1 MPDLG
6 RSAVLTGFVDTAR
19 GLGLDP
25 LRLAAEA
32 GLPRE
37 ALADPEVRVDS
48 RAMAQLLEL
57 AAERS
62 GVEDFGLRMAVNRR
76 MSTMGVIG
84 LALRNQPT
92 ARKAMEMLVRYAWL
106 QNELLRV
113 RLEDQ
118 GDDTLLS
125 IGMAGWTDRQGVE
138 LIVGIGFKLLQD
150 LRGSGWRPREIRFLH
165 GPPRSLEGHRRFFG
179 MTPLFNQEAVGLLL
193 DRSDMDKPSV
203 VGDPTMAA
211 PLNGYL
217 EHLAAGR
224 SATLRGQVVDLI
236 LSMLPNGGCTAD
248 RVAHRL
254 GMDRRTLH
262 RRLTIEG
269 TSFSEILEGAR
280 SELAATLLANS
291 DRPMQNVAETLGFGS
306 LSAFGHWF
314 RRNFDCSAS
323 RYRAVGG
330 RGVRGRVV
338 EATPI
343 GII

>member
-6 RSAVLTGFVDTAR
+6 RSAVLTGFVETAR

-25 LRLAAEA
+25 HRLAAEA
-32 GLPRE
+32 GVPRE
-37 ALADPEVRVDS
+37 ALSDTEMRVPS
-48 RAMAQLLEL
+48 KAMSQLLEL

-62 GVEDFGLRMAVNRR
+62 RTEDFGLRMAANRG

-92 ARKAMEMLVRYAWL
+92 ARRAMEMLVQYAWL

-113 RLEDQ
+113 RLEDE
-118 GDDTLLS
+118 GEDTLLS
-125 IGMAGWTDRQGVE
+125 FGMAGWTDRQGGE
-138 LIVGIGFKLLQD
+138 LIMGIGFRLLRD
-150 LRGSGWRPREIRFLH
+150 LCGPGWRPREIRFLH
-165 GPPRSLEGHRRFFG
+165 AAPRSLEGCRRFFG
-179 MTPLFNQEAVGLLL
+179 MTPLFNQEVFGLLL
-193 DRSDMDKPSV
+193 DRCDLDKPSV
-203 VGDPTMAA
+203 IGDPGMAA
-211 PLNGYL
+211 PLNRYL

-262 RRLTIEG
+262 RRLALEG
-269 TSFSEILEGAR
+269 TSFTEILEGAR
-280 SELAATLLANS
+280 GELATTLLANS
-291 DRPMQNVAETLGFGS
+291 DRPMQNVAETLGFSS

-314 RRNFDCSAS
+314 KRHFDCSAS
-323 RYRAVGG
+323 RYRAIGG
-330 RGVRGRVV
+330 RTRTGAGASVV
-338 EATPI
+338 TA
-343 GII
+343 